1 MAGSQ
6 LNGGALEREFD
17 LALELL
23 EARSAV
29 LERVI
34 LRYSADSPQANEAR
48 KACDLARVVL
58 RSCELRL
65 RSQGIA
71 RQLTR
76 RRLVAVVVFS
86 NSDLFRKSLTVLL
99 RAEGYHANSVSTLQ
113 ELERAI
119 EDQQPAAVIIYP
131 EQVAWRAP
139 LFVEEVVSVAPLVPI
154 LMLACGRPA
163 SITGPSACP
172 GVHNIDTV
180 HELVARLDQVTA
192 SGRITES
199 LQS

>member
-6 LNGGALEREFD
+6 LKGGALEREFD

-34 LRYSADSPQANEAR
+34 RRYSADSPQASEAR
-48 KACDLARVVL
+48 KAYDLARVVL
-58 RSCELRL
+58 LSCELRL

-71 RQLTR
+71 RQLMR
-76 RRLVAVVVFS
+76 RRLVTVVVFS

-99 RAEGYHANSVSTLQ
+99 RAEGYHASAVSTLQ
-113 ELERAI
+113 ELAHAVEN
-119 EDQQPAAVIIYP
+119 QQPAAVVIYP
-131 EQVAWRAP
+131 EPMAWRAP
-139 LFVEEVVSVAPLVPI
+139 LFVEEVASVAPLVPI
-154 LMLACGRPA
+154 LMLVCGRPA
-163 SITGPSACP
+163 SITGPSPCS
-172 GVHNIDTV
+172 GIHNIDSV
-180 HELVARLDQVTA
+180 HELVATLDKVTA
-192 SGRITES
+192 SGQIAES